1 MKRVISHI
9 TATRYEDYNMKS
21 GTYFQK
27 EEFTLLDKKTKVKL
41 ILDFFKDANVALVE
55 FIVAI

>member
-27 EEFTLLDKKTKVKL
+27 EEFTLLDNKTKVNLKV
-41 ILDFFKDANVALVE
+41 DFLKMQT
-55 FIVAI
+55 